1 MISQISDIKIHETDS
16 VLEALI
22 LESNL
27 IKKHQPKYNIEG
39 KDDKSFAYVIITHA
53 PKQSLARGETK
64 EKFPRVLI
72 ARETDLQK
80 FQISNFK
87 FQIKSK
93 IQISK
98 IPNTRYKIPYTKTY
112 GPYTSKKQL
121 EIALKLIRKI
131 FPYHSAKQASRNC
144 CFEHQIDLCPGP
156 YAGAISKK
164 DYLKNIHGIE
174 MILEGKKKKLL
185 TELEKQMKKYS
196 REQDFEKAAEAR
208 SRIFALKHIRDVALI
223 SSGIML
229 DARYQIPNTRIEAY
243 DISNISGDFATG
255 SMVVFVGNKP
265 DKSQYRKFKILTV
278 KGVDDVGMMREIL
291 VRRFTRYQ
299 NYLNNIKSTNTSKK
313 SNGRLLK
320 KKYEKYFGTG
330 FQNNWPLPDLIF
342 VDGGKGHLNM
352 AQNVVAEFGYS
363 IPVVAVAKGPTRK
376 KLDVYYNKEAL
387 VFQNI
392 VSDKKLVE
400 KIRNEAHRFAIGY
413 HKKLRRK
420 NWKGK

>member
-1 MISQISDIKIHETDS
+1 
-16 VLEALI
+16 
-22 LESNL
+22 
-27 IKKHQPKYNIEG
+27 
-39 KDDKSFAYVIITHA
+39 
-53 PKQSLARGETK
+53 
-64 EKFPRVLI
+64 
-72 ARETDLQK
+72 
-80 FQISNFK
+80 
-87 FQIKSK
+87 
-93 IQISK
+93 
-98 IPNTRYKIPYTKTY
+98 
-112 GPYTSKKQL
+112 
-121 EIALKLIRKI
+121 
-131 FPYHSAKQASRNC
+131 
-144 CFEHQIDLCPGP
+144 
-156 YAGAISKK
+156 
-164 DYLKNIHGIE
+164 
-174 MILEGKKKKLL
+174 
-185 TELEKQMKKYS
+185 
-196 REQDFEKAAEAR
+196 
-208 SRIFALKHIRDVALI
+208 
-223 SSGIML
+223 
-229 DARYQIPNTRIEAY
+229 
-243 DISNISGDFATG
+243 
-255 SMVVFVGNKP
+255 
-265 DKSQYRKFKILTV
+265 
-278 KGVDDVGMMREIL
+278 MMREIL